1 MARTEYKNL
10 ERLLK
15 AEGYEEVKTRGG
27 HRQFKHP
34 IYHNKIS
41 LTREVKKN
49 IELSVRRQ
57 IKEAKE
63 RFKNEG
69 QS

>member
-1 MARTEYKNL
+1 MARTEYRNL
-10 ERLLK
+10 EKLLK
-15 AEGYEEVKTRGG
+15 AEGYEEVKTKGG

-41 LTREVKKN
+41 LTREVNKN

-63 RFKNEG
+63 RFEK
-69 QS
+69 

>member
-10 ERLLK
+10 ERLIK
-15 AEGYEEVKTRGG
+15 AEGYEEVKTKGG

-34 IYHNKIS
+34 FYHNKIT
-41 LTREVKKN
+41 LTKEVTKN
-49 IELSVRRQ
+49 IELSVIRQ

-63 RFKNEG
+63 RFE
-69 QS
+69 Q